1 MLTLGDLMARA
12 RAASPAFEAWLA
24 DSAPDLAGSVR
35 AAATERDETPA
46 AFARAAVIDFDR
58 HASAE
63 AWTRLTGRLHNSA
76 DPGLVCLQE
85 MVRWRLATPLD
96 EPLEEAR

>member
-24 DSAPDLAGSVR
+24 DSAPDLAESVR
-35 AAATERDETPA
+35 EAAAARGETPT
-46 AFARAAVIDFDR
+46 AFARGAVIDFDR
-58 HASAE
+58 HAGSE
-63 AWTRLTGRLHNSA
+63 SWTRLTGRLHNSA

-85 MVRWRLATPLD
+85 MVRWRLATQ
-96 EPLEEAR
+96 LEDA

>member
-24 DSAPDLAGSVR
+24 ESAPDLAESVR
-35 AAATERDETPA
+35 SAAIARGQTPA
-46 AFARAAVIDFDR
+46 AFARAAVVDFDR
-58 HASAE
+58 HAGAE

-96 EPLEEAR
+96 EPLEEA